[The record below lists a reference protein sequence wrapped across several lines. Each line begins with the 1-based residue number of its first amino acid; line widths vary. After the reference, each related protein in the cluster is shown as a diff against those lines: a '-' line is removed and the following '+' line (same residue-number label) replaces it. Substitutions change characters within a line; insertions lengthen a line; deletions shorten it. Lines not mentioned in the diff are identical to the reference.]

1 MEVARLPVKD
11 GSLARFTTAPAFDER
26 YWPPGKEVSSE
37 RRAMKI
43 GLTYDLRDEYLAAG
57 YDEEATAEFDR
68 ADTIDSIENAVR
80 SLGHETDRIGHVRQL
95 VTRLAAGDRWDLV
108 FNICEGMH
116 GIAREAQVPA
126 LLEAYEIPCTFA
138 DPVVM
143 AVCLHKGLTKTLVEK
158 AGLPTARFA
167 VVEQISDVDKVDL
180 PYPLFAKP
188 IAEGTGKGIS
198 PASCISSPGE
208 LREVCASLLAKFRQP
223 VLVETYLCGREFTVG
238 ILGTGE
244 EARVLG
250 TLEIVLLSN
259 AEPGA
264 YSYVNKERCEELV
277 RYDLV
282 NSLNDSEV
290 AEAERIALESWKT
303 LKARDGGRIDLRSDG
318 RGQPSFIEANPLAGL
333 HPEHSDLPMIATKTG
348 MAYRE
353 LIAAI
358 VNSAACRVVTKS

>member
-1 MEVARLPVKD
+1 
-11 GSLARFTTAPAFDER
+11 
-26 YWPPGKEVSSE
+26 
-37 RRAMKI
+37 MKI

-68 ADTIDSIENAVR
+68 ADTIDSIEKAIR
-80 SLGHETDRIGHVRQL
+80 SLGHETDRIGHIRQL

-167 VVEQISDVDKVDL
+167 VVEQISDVENVDL

-188 IAEGTGKGIS
+188 IAEGTGKGVS
-198 PASCISSPGE
+198 PASCISSVDE
-208 LREVCASLLAKFRQP
+208 LREVCVGLLSKFRQP

-238 ILGTGE
+238 ILGTGD

-250 TLEIVLLSN
+250 TLEIVLLSD

-282 NSLNDSEV
+282 SSSSDSEV
-290 AEAERIALESWKT
+290 VEAERIALESWRA

-318 RGQPSFIEANPLAGL
+318 NGQPSFIEANPLAGL

-348 MAYRE
+348 MAYQQLVE
-353 LIAAI
+353 AI
-358 VNSAACRVVTKS
+358 INSAAQRIFQRDGF

>member
-1 MEVARLPVKD
+1 
-11 GSLARFTTAPAFDER
+11 
-26 YWPPGKEVSSE
+26 
-37 RRAMKI
+37 MKI
-43 GLTYDLRDEYLAAG
+43 GMTFDLRDEYLAAG
-57 YDEEATAEFDR
+57 YSEEATAEFDR
-68 ADTIDSIENAVR
+68 ADTIDSLENALR
-80 SLGHETDRIGHVRQL
+80 ALGHQTDRIGHLKQL
-95 VTRLAAGDRWDLV
+95 VSRLAAGDRWDLV

-143 AVCLHKGLTKTLVEK
+143 SVCLHKGLTKTLVEK
-158 AGLPTARFA
+158 AGLPTPQFA
-167 VVEQISDVDKVDL
+167 VVENMADVKNVKL

-198 PASCISSPGE
+198 PASCISSFEELQGVCGE
-208 LREVCASLLAKFRQP
+208 LLQRFDQP

-238 ILGTGE
+238 LLGSGD

-264 YSYVNKERCEELV
+264 YSYTNKERCEELV

-282 NSLNDSEV
+282 SGINDHEV
-290 AEAERIALESWKT
+290 QEAERIALAAWKE
-303 LKARDGGRIDLRSDG
+303 LQGRDGGRIDLRSDG
-318 RGQPSFIEANPLAGL
+318 NGQPSFIEANPLAGL
-333 HPEHSDLPMIATKTG
+333 HPEHSDLPMIATKVG
-348 MAYRE
+348 MPYQQ
-353 LIAAI
+353 LINEI
-358 VNSAACRVVTKS
+358 VQSAMKRV

>member
-1 MEVARLPVKD
+1 
-11 GSLARFTTAPAFDER
+11 
-26 YWPPGKEVSSE
+26 
-37 RRAMKI
+37 MKI
-43 GLTYDLRDEYLAAG
+43 GMTFDLRDEYLAAG
-57 YDEEATAEFDR
+57 YSEEATAEFDR
-68 ADTIDSIENAVR
+68 ADTIDSIENALR
-80 SLGHETDRIGHVRQL
+80 GLGHQTDRIGHLKQL
-95 VTRLAAGDRWDLV
+95 VSRLAAGDRWDLV

-143 AVCLHKGLTKTLVEK
+143 SVCLHKGLTKTLVEK
-158 AGLPTARFA
+158 AGLPTPQFA
-167 VVEQISDVDKVDL
+167 VVENMADVKNVKL

-198 PASCISSPGE
+198 PASCISSFEDLQGVCGE
-208 LREVCASLLAKFRQP
+208 LLQRFDQP

-238 ILGTGE
+238 LLGSGD

-264 YSYVNKERCEELV
+264 YSYTNKERCEELV

-282 NSLNDSEV
+282 SGVNDDEV
-290 AEAERIALESWKT
+290 QEAERIALAAWKE
-303 LKARDGGRIDLRSDG
+303 LQGRDGGRIDLRSDG
-318 RGQPSFIEANPLAGL
+318 NGQPSFIEANPLAGL
-333 HPEHSDLPMIATKTG
+333 HPEHSDLPMIATKVG
-348 MAYRE
+348 MPYQQ
-353 LIAAI
+353 LINEI
-358 VNSAACRVVTKS
+358 VQSATKRV

>member
-1 MEVARLPVKD
+1 
-11 GSLARFTTAPAFDER
+11 
-26 YWPPGKEVSSE
+26 
-37 RRAMKI
+37 MKI

-68 ADTIDSIENAVR
+68 ADTIDSIENAIR

-108 FNICEGMH
+108 FNICEGLH

-158 AGLPTARFA
+158 AGLPTSRFA
-167 VVEQISDVDKVDL
+167 VVEQLSDVAQVNL

-188 IAEGTGKGIS
+188 IAEGTGKGVS
-198 PASCISSPGE
+198 PASCISSPAE
-208 LREVCASLLAKFRQP
+208 LREVCTSLLKKFRQP

-244 EARVLG
+244 NARVLG
-250 TLEIVLLSN
+250 TLEIVLLSD

-264 YSYVNKERCEELV
+264 YSYMNKERCEELV

-282 NSLNDSEV
+282 SSSNDAEV
-290 AEAERIALESWKT
+290 AEAERIALESWKA

-318 RGQPSFIEANPLAGL
+318 NGQPSFIEANPLAGL

-348 MAYRE
+348 MAYQQLVE
-353 LIAAI
+353 AI
-358 VNSAACRVVTKS
+358 INSAAERVNHRNSF